1 MGSIIL
7 EQGAAVSLEAT
18 AAPGVRE
25 LVTTDYYWMREHRVD
40 AGRSELARMQGPI
53 VLNVTRGSAR
63 LGDLELSRGTTTI
76 VPASSSVSAFEG
88 DGAVVLEM
96 GF

>member
-1 MGSIIL
+1 
-7 EQGAAVSLEAT
+7 
-18 AAPGVRE
+18 
-25 LVTTDYYWMREHRVD
+25 
-40 AGRSELARMQGPI
+40 MQGPI